1 MSYSYHPFP
10 IGGSIRSAF
19 GLALLIVILYLLRGL
34 TSNYFIPISI
44 ILAALVALRVFIY
57 FFFAHFQ
64 TVTLEEKTFVYASG
78 ILSHKQV
85 TLPYS
90 KITEA
95 NYSQGILER
104 LLGIAILKIDSAGF
118 SDSQIRLAD
127 IRFSDVQ
134 KTLDMINS
142 GGSATIG
149 AKKTF

>member
-1 MSYSYHPFP
+1 M
-10 IGGSIRSAF
+10 RSAF
-19 GLALLIVILYLLRGL
+19 GLALLIVIFYFLRGL
-34 TSNYFIPISI
+34 ISGYFIPLSVIISI
-44 ILAALVALRVFIY
+44 LVAFRILLY

-64 TVTLEEKTFVYASG
+64 TVTLEEKTFVYSSG

-104 LLGIAILKIDSAGF
+104 LLGVATLKIDSAGF
-118 SDSQIRLAD
+118 SDSQIRLTD
-127 IRFSDVQ
+127 IRFSDVE